1 MTSELVPT
9 LQAALAPVTVISGA
23 ALLLSAMTQRY
34 GRTSD
39 RFRSCLREYDHS
51 HGDLKENL
59 TEEVKLLYLRLHMI
73 RVQIAC
79 VTSSLV
85 LIAFTIFFLFYE
97 LSTDRQWFEFAAKA
111 SFILSLVLLTIAMIF
126 FLSDILNSMQALRV
140 NLSQRP
146 ELEKKIR
153 HLRPNP

>member
-1 MTSELVPT
+1 MASELVPT
-9 LQAALAPVTVISGA
+9 LQASLAPVTVISGA

-39 RFRSCLREYDHS
+39 RFRSCLKEYDNS
-51 HGDLKENL
+51 HGDVRENL
-59 TEEVKLLYLRLHMI
+59 TQEVKLLYLRLHMI

-85 LIAFTIFFLFYE
+85 MIAFTIFFLFYE
-97 LSTDRQWFEFAAKA
+97 LSTERHWFEVAAKV

-146 ELEKKIR
+146 ELAKKIR
-153 HLRPNP
+153 HQNK